1 MTGHCLEDVGRSLSW
16 DALGA
21 FLNRPDVSGEIA
33 KDIAPDIASWSG
45 QIKTNAILADIYD
58 LLAMINANIC
68 ALGSGKKASRPKKYE
83 RPGDKDKQH
92 IGKNALPPDELV
104 AFFKRKRQEHERRKK
119 QREVNSQ

>member
-1 MTGHCLEDVGRSLSW
+1 M
-16 DALGA
+16 
-21 FLNRPDVSGEIA
+21 NRPDVSGEIA

-83 RPGDKDKQH
+83 RPGDKDKQQ